1 MSKQPSA
8 ETQLK
13 TLRRDYNK
21 KCAELS
27 AALEK
32 LSAAQSR
39 ITVLQAQV
47 SIWERR
53 HDKLIEAIGR
63 NKP

>member
-1 MSKQPSA
+1 MSKQPST

-21 KCAELS
+21 KCVELS

-32 LSAAQSR
+32 LSAAQNR
-39 ITVLQAQV
+39 IAGLQAQV

-53 HDKLIEAIGR
+53 HDALIAAIGR
-63 NKP
+63 DKS